1 MTPLAVIR
9 PARTRGPWVVC
20 TSDGGAILFQSK
32 SWPRAVEV
40 SRNLIE
46 AMTWDHEIDAT
57 EATC

>member
-1 MTPLAVIR
+1 MKPLAVIR
-9 PARTRGPWVVC
+9 PARTAGPWIVC

-40 SRNLIE
+40 SRGFVN
-46 AMTWDHEIDAT
+46 AMTWDYHIDAM